1 MTALLVVLAVGF
13 AYSMGAHYT
22 GACMGMPHALR
33 AISARNALLVMAPL
47 ALAGAALASHRVEHT
62 VGHDLLTGPGLSVS
76 GLVIVIGVAFGLT
89 SLFNV
94 VRVPTSTIQ
103 ILVFSV
109 AGAGLAAGIGVHWA
123 TIGTLAAIWVA
134 APVVA
139 GLLGYALTRILDLVP
154 AIRVQAQVTGGVL
167 EGPGRLEGPGGLAA
181 AQPSAGTGTTAAPA
195 HREKASGDTS
205 THSTAQPPAGTGTT
219 AAPAHRDKAGCDAG
233 ARSAGGPL
241 AAGLVMV
248 GALASFTMGG
258 NDVANATGSLVGPGI
273 FGPLAAG
280 LIGGAGLAAGVLTWG
295 RPLLRKVAFDI
306 VTIDRPMATAAQ
318 FVQAAVVLA
327 AVGFGF
333 FTSMN
338 QALIGAM
345 TGAAAARGR
354 RTVHAAA
361 LYGVLRGWLIGP
373 GAAIVLGYAIS
384 WLVAVTAGTHTLP
397 AGP

>member
-1 MTALLVVLAVGF
+1 VPSCPRAWDNCAPGPGAGIAGRDGDRPMTVLLVVLAVGF
-13 AYSMGAHYT
+13 AFSMGAHYT

-33 AISARNALLVMAPL
+33 ALSARDALLVMAPL
-47 ALAGAALASHRVEHT
+47 TLAGAALASHGVERT
-62 VGHDLLTGPGLSVS
+62 VGHGLLTGPGLSVA
-76 GLVIVIGVAFGLT
+76 GLVVVLGVAFGLT

-94 VRVPTSTIQ
+94 ARVPTSTIQ

-109 AGAGLAAGIGVHWA
+109 AGTGLAAGSGVHWA
-123 TIGTLAAIWVA
+123 VIGTLAVIWA
-134 APVVA
+134 CAPVAA
-139 GLLGYALTRILDLVP
+139 GLLGYGLTRVLDLVP
-154 AIRVQAQVTGGVL
+154 AIREQARLTGGAL
-167 EGPGRLEGPGGLAA
+167 TGESAAGAA
-181 AQPSAGTGTTAAPA
+181 APGSGASDAAGTADAPGT
-195 HREKASGDTS
+195 
-205 THSTAQPPAGTGTT
+205 
-219 AAPAHRDKAGCDAG
+219 
-233 ARSAGGPL
+233 RSCGGPL
-241 AAGLVMV
+241 GAGLIVA

-258 NDVANATGSLVGPGI
+258 NDVANATGSLVGTGTFSPV
-273 FGPLAAG
+273 AAG

-306 VTIDRPMATAAQ
+306 VTVDRPMAAAAQ
-318 FVQAAVVLA
+318 LVQAAVVLA

-373 GAAIVLGYAIS
+373 GAAIALGYGIG
-384 WLVAVTAGTHTLP
+384 WLAAAAAGSHALL
-397 AGP
+397 AA

>member
-1 MTALLVVLAVGF
+1 VTALLVVLAVGF

-47 ALAGAALASHRVEHT
+47 TLAGAALASHAVERT

-76 GLVIVIGVAFGLT
+76 GLVIVLGVAFGLT
-89 SLFNV
+89 SLFNL

-103 ILVFSV
+103 ILVFAV
-109 AGAGLAAGIGVHWA
+109 VGVGLAAGAGVHWA
-123 TIGTLAAIWVA
+123 IIGTLAVIWVT

-139 GLLGYALTRILDLVP
+139 GLLGYALTRTLDLVP
-154 AIRVQAQVTGGVL
+154 ATRGQAQVTGDAV
-167 EGPGRLEGPGGLAA
+167 
-181 AQPSAGTGTTAAPA
+181 AG
-195 HREKASGDTS
+195 KADIRT
-205 THSTAQPPAGTGTT
+205 
-219 AAPAHRDKAGCDAG
+219 
-233 ARSAGGPL
+233 AGGPL
-241 AAGLVMV
+241 AAGLIVV
-248 GALASFTMGG
+248 GALASFTMGS
-258 NDVANATGSLVGPGI
+258 NDVANATGSLVGTGT
-273 FGPLAAG
+273 FSPLTAG

-306 VTIDRPMATAAQ
+306 VTVDRPMATAAQ
-318 FVQAAVVLA
+318 LVQAGVVLA
-327 AVGFGF
+327 AVAFGF

-354 RTVHAAA
+354 RTVHASA

-373 GAAIVLGYAIS
+373 GAAIALGFGIG
-384 WLVAVTAGTHTLP
+384 WLVVVTAGSGALTG
-397 AGP
+397 A

>member
-1 MTALLVVLAVGF
+1 MTALLVVLAIGF
-13 AYSMGAHYT
+13 AFSMGAHYT

-33 AISARNALLVMAPL
+33 AVSGRNALLVMAPL
-47 ALAGAALASHRVEHT
+47 TLAGAALASHRVERT
-62 VGHDLLTGPGLSVS
+62 VGHDLLTGRGLSVS
-76 GLVIVIGVAFGLT
+76 ALVIVIGVAFGLT

-109 AGAGLAAGIGVHWA
+109 VGAGLAAGTGVHWA
-123 TIGTLAAIWVA
+123 AIGTLAVIWVA

-139 GLLGYALTRILDLVP
+139 GLAGYALTRLLDLVP
-154 AIRVQAQVTGGVL
+154 AIRVQSQVTGEVL
-167 EGPGRLEGPGGLAA
+167 
-181 AQPSAGTGTTAAPA
+181 TG
-195 HREKASGDTS
+195 H
-205 THSTAQPPAGTGTT
+205 
-219 AAPAHRDKAGCDAG
+219 
-233 ARSAGGPL
+233 AGGPL
-241 AAGLVMV
+241 AAGLVIV

-258 NDVANATGSLVGPGI
+258 NDVANATGSLVGTGT
-273 FGPLAAG
+273 FSPLAAG

-306 VTIDRPMATAAQ
+306 VTVDRPMATAAQ
-318 FVQAAVVLA
+318 LVQAAVVLA

-373 GAAIVLGYAIS
+373 GAAIVLGYALS
-384 WLVAVTAGTHTLP
+384 WLVAATAGARVLLA
-397 AGP
+397 AG